1 MDISKS
7 IPEGIFVPT
16 ADAMH
21 PIFYDCLSHKAVGEV
36 CMFFCLMFL
45 VMQYLHSSILVL
57 LSSMLHLE
65 MVILM

>member
-21 PIFYDCLSHKAVGEV
+21 PVFYDCLSHKAVGEV
-36 CMFFCLMFL
+36 YMYFCLMFL
-45 VMQYLHSSILVL
+45 VKQYRHSSILSL
-57 LSSMLHLE
+57 LSGILHLE
-65 MVILM
+65 MVILI